1 MGISKQKRMNIKIMA
16 AAFGMALT
24 TFAIT
29 AKAQKSISEGV
40 ASYSTQ
46 LQGQPAE
53 VKEYF
58 KSDSTAIIIT
68 FGAGNVKILST
79 AKHDYLAVILDIPVA
94 QLKKA
99 GIATPAEI
107 EEGMNSMPQFTF
119 TPTAETKTIS
129 GFSCKKVVA
138 KNKEGKTYD
147 VWITN
152 DVTVP
157 PTAVPYYYQ
166 AIGGVPVQFTGF
178 QKGQDGSMQ
187 ETQITIQSITA
198 GKAPAGTYG
207 IASDFEKVGLSDL
220 HP

>member
-1 MGISKQKRMNIKIMA
+1 LGFIKQKRMNIKIMA
-16 AAFGMALT
+16 AAFGVALT
-24 TFAIT
+24 TFAIN
-29 AKAQKSISEGV
+29 AKAQKTINEGV
-40 ASYSTQ
+40 ATYSTE

-68 FGAGNVKILST
+68 FGAGNVKILTT

-99 GIATPAEI
+99 GIATPSEI
-107 EEGMNSMPQFTF
+107 EESMNAMPQFTF
-119 TPTAETKTIS
+119 TPTTETKTIS
-129 GFSCKKVVA
+129 GFNCKKVVA
-138 KNKEGKTYD
+138 KGKDGKSYD

-152 DVTVP
+152 DVVVP

-166 AIGGVPVQFTGF
+166 SIGGVPIQFTGF
-178 QKGQDGSMQ
+178 QKGGDGSTQ
-187 ETQITIQSITA
+187 EIQITIKSITEA
-198 GKAPAGTYG
+198 KAPAGTYTIG
-207 IASDFEKVGLSDL
+207 SDFEKVGLSDL